1 MICSSAPATED
12 KTNFAEA
19 ERVLKAAVARD
30 RENPFAWYQLGVVYE
45 SAGDTPRARLAS
57 AEQQA
62 LNQQMPLALIS
73 AQAAEATLPKG
84 SPDWLRAQDIAFQ
97 ARAAIEKNK
106 KRR

>member
-1 MICSSAPATED
+1 M
-12 KTNFAEA
+12 
-19 ERVLKAAVARD
+19 
-30 RENPFAWYQLGVVYE
+30 VYE
-45 SAGDTPRARLAS
+45 SEGDTPRARLAS

-73 AQAAEATLPKG
+73 AQAAEAGLPKG

-106 KRR
+106 KKR